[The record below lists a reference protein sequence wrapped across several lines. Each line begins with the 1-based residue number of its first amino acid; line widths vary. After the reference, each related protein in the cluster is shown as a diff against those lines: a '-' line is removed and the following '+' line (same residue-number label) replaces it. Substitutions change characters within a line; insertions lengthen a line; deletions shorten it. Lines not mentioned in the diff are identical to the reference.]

1 MSQIASRNR
10 CGPSMKACPMT
21 TYQNNP
27 IANRVQRRILVTRL
41 SIPNANS
48 RISAMLI
55 VVIPNNW

>member
-1 MSQIASRNR
+1 
-10 CGPSMKACPMT
+10 MT